1 MLRTRPAALLPVLC
15 TTFLCAMAAATA
27 GAQELRAALF
37 EDADAARAAAEQLQ
51 ASLFSPR
58 NWERGMKDYQAA
70 ETGLQRG
77 RSVDY
82 IRDKLAD
89 AEEEF
94 AKAAEAAEL
103 ARITLATVI
112 ETREDAREA
121 EAPARSAPI
130 WEDAEEQF
138 GDAIRELESGDLQ
151 DARRRAAEAESLY
164 RDAELAAI
172 KSRYLS
178 ETRQLLEEA
187 DRARVERYAPVT
199 LARSKRLLQEAEKE
213 LNENRYDTDL
223 PRSLAKQV
231 NYEARHAIR
240 LADVVRD
247 VRDDDLTV
255 EELILSW
262 EGALKAVAGA
272 ADIVPDLVDGNEA
285 LTEELVAYV
294 EQLRARNQSLEQDL
308 ADSVSRVAEME
319 EELRILDERLGG
331 ATEERRQLMERLQAQ
346 NRIREQFAQV
356 EKMFE
361 RDEAQVFREGN
372 DVTLRLV
379 GLSFPSGSA
388 SLEAQ
393 HYPLMEKV
401 ERAINVFPRS
411 QLIVE
416 GHTDSYGGDESN
428 LRLSQARADAVMQYM
443 INALRVP
450 SYRLSATGY
459 GETRPIASNETA
471 DGRAR
476 NRRID
481 IVIKPEIDDM

>member
-1 MLRTRPAALLPVLC
+1 MLRSVTRPAAILLG
-15 TTFLCAMAAATA
+15 LCALAAASA
-27 GAQELRAALF
+27 GAQELRSALF
-37 EDADAARAAAEQLQ
+37 EEADAARAGAEELQ
-51 ASLFSPR
+51 APLFSPR
-58 NWERGMKDYQAA
+58 HWERGVKDYEAA
-70 ETGLQRG
+70 EDGLERG

-82 IRDKLAD
+82 IRGKLAD
-89 AEEEF
+89 AEEHF
-94 AKAAEAAEL
+94 TSAAEAAEL
-103 ARITLATVI
+103 ARITLATVL
-112 ETREDAREA
+112 ETREDARAA

-130 WEDAEEQF
+130 WEDAEDEF
-138 GDAIRELESGDLQ
+138 RDAISELERGDLQ
-151 DARRRAAEAESLY
+151 DARQRAAEAESLY
-164 RDAELAAI
+164 RDAELSAI
-172 KSRYLS
+172 KSRYLGD
-178 ETRQLLEEA
+178 TRRLLEEA
-187 DRARVERYAPVT
+187 ERARVERYAPIT
-199 LARSKRLLQEAEKE
+199 LARSKRLLQQAEKE

-223 PRSLAKQV
+223 PRNLARQA

-240 LADVVRD
+240 LADRVRD
-247 VRDDDLTV
+247 VRDDERTV

-262 EGALKAVAGA
+262 ERSLKAVAGA
-272 ADIVPDLVDGNEA
+272 ADIVPDLIDGNEA
-285 LTEELVAYV
+285 LTAELVAYV
-294 EQLRARNQSLEQDL
+294 ENLRARNRTLEQDL

-319 EELRILDERLGG
+319 EEIRILDERLGG
-331 ATEERRQLMERLQAQ
+331 ATEERRALMQRLQAR

-388 SLEAQ
+388 ALNAE

-401 ERAINVFPRS
+401 ERAINGFPRS
-411 QLIVE
+411 QLTVE

-450 SYRLSATGY
+450 SYRLRATGY
-459 GETRPIASNETA
+459 GETRPVASNETA

-481 IVIKPEIDDM
+481 LVISPELDES

>member
-1 MLRTRPAALLPVLC
+1 MLRSVTRPAAILLG
-15 TTFLCAMAAATA
+15 LCALAAASA
-27 GAQELRAALF
+27 GAQELRSALF
-37 EDADAARAAAEQLQ
+37 EEADAARAGAEELQ
-51 ASLFSPR
+51 APLFSPR
-58 NWERGMKDYQAA
+58 HWERGVKDYEAA
-70 ETGLQRG
+70 EDGLERG

-82 IRDKLAD
+82 IRGKLAD
-89 AEEEF
+89 AEEHF
-94 AKAAEAAEL
+94 TSAAEAAEL
-103 ARITLATVI
+103 ARITLATVL
-112 ETREDAREA
+112 ETREDARAA

-130 WEDAEEQF
+130 WEDAEDEF
-138 GDAIRELESGDLQ
+138 RDAISELERGDLQ
-151 DARRRAAEAESLY
+151 DARQRAAEAESLY
-164 RDAELAAI
+164 RDAELSAI
-172 KSRYLS
+172 KSRYLGD
-178 ETRQLLEEA
+178 TRRLLEEA
-187 DRARVERYAPVT
+187 ERARVERYAPIT
-199 LARSKRLLQEAEKE
+199 LARSKRLLQQAEKE

-223 PRSLAKQV
+223 PRNLARQA

-240 LADVVRD
+240 LADRVRD
-247 VRDDDLTV
+247 VRDDERTV

-262 EGALKAVAGA
+262 ERSLKAVAGA
-272 ADIVPDLVDGNEA
+272 ADIVPDLIDGNEA
-285 LTEELVAYV
+285 LTAELVAYV
-294 EQLRARNQSLEQDL
+294 ENLRARNRTLEQDL

-319 EELRILDERLGG
+319 EEIRILDERLGG
-331 ATEERRQLMERLQAQ
+331 ATEERRALMQRLQAR

-388 SLEAQ
+388 ALNAE

-411 QLIVE
+411 QLTVE

-450 SYRLSATGY
+450 SYRLRATGY
-459 GETRPIASNETA
+459 GETRPVASNETA

-481 IVIKPEIDDM
+481 LVISPELDES

>member
-1 MLRTRPAALLPVLC
+1 MLRSATRPAALLLC
-15 TTFLCAMAAATA
+15 LCALAVGAA

-37 EDADAARAAAEQLQ
+37 EDADAARAAAEELQ
-51 ASLFSPR
+51 APLFSPR
-58 NWERGMKDYQAA
+58 NWERGTKAYEAA
-70 ETGLQRG
+70 EAGLERG

-89 AEEEF
+89 AREEF
-94 AKAAEAAEL
+94 DKAAEAAEL

-112 ETREDAREA
+112 ETRKDARDA
-121 EAPARSAPI
+121 DAPARSAPI
-130 WEDAEEQF
+130 WEDAEDQF
-138 GDAIRELESGDLQ
+138 GDAIRELEGGDLQ
-151 DARRRAAEAESLY
+151 DARERASEAESLY
-164 RDAELAAI
+164 RDAELSAI

-178 ETRQLLEEA
+178 DTRRLLEEA
-187 DRARVERYAPVT
+187 DRARVERYAPIT
-199 LARSKRLLQEAEKE
+199 LERSKRLLQQAEKE

-223 PRSLAKQV
+223 PRSLARQA

-240 LADVVRD
+240 LAQVVRD
-247 VRDDDLTV
+247 VRDDELTV

-262 EGALKAVAGA
+262 ERSLKAVAGA

-285 LTEELVAYV
+285 LTAELVAYV
-294 EQLRARNQSLEQDL
+294 EKLRASNQALEQDL
-308 ADSVSRVAEME
+308 ADNVSRVAEME
-319 EELRILDERLGG
+319 EEIRILDEKLGG
-331 ATEERRQLMERLQAQ
+331 ATEERRTLMQRLQAQ

-356 EKMFE
+356 EKMFDRE
-361 RDEAQVFREGN
+361 EAQVFREGN

-388 SLEAQ
+388 SLEAE

-401 ERAINVFPRS
+401 ENAINVFPRS
-411 QLIVE
+411 QLTIE

-481 IVIKPEIDDM
+481 IVIKPEIEDM

>member
-1 MLRTRPAALLPVLC
+1 MPMPRFATRPLSLLLC
-15 TTFLCAMAAATA
+15 LLTLAAATA

-37 EDADAARAAAEQLQ
+37 EDADAARAAAQELQ

-58 NWERGMKDYQAA
+58 HWERGVKDYEAA
-70 ETGLQRG
+70 EAGLERG

-82 IRDKLAD
+82 IRGKLAD
-89 AEEEF
+89 AEQEF
-94 AKAAEAAEL
+94 REAAEAAEL

-112 ETREDAREA
+112 ETRQDAREA

-151 DARRRAAEAESLY
+151 DAQERAGEAESLY
-164 RDAELAAI
+164 RDAELSAI

-178 ETRQLLEEA
+178 ETRRLLEEA
-187 DRARVERYAPVT
+187 DRARVERYAPIT
-199 LARSKRLLQEAEKE
+199 LARSKRLLQQAEKE

-223 PRSLAKQV
+223 PRSLARQA

-247 VRDDDLTV
+247 VRDDELTV

-262 EGALKAVAGA
+262 ERALTAVAGA
-272 ADIVPDLVDGNEA
+272 ADIVPDLVDGSEE
-285 LTEELVAYV
+285 LTTELVAYV
-294 EQLRARNQSLEQDL
+294 ENLRSRNQSLEQDL
-308 ADSVSRVAEME
+308 ADSISRVAEME

-331 ATEERRQLMERLQAQ
+331 ATEERRELMERLQAQ

-388 SLEAQ
+388 SLEAE

-401 ERAINVFPRS
+401 EAAINVFPRS
-411 QLIVE
+411 QLTVE

-428 LRLSQARADAVMQYM
+428 VRLSQARADAVMQYM

-481 IVIKPEIDDM
+481 IVISPELDDM

>member
-1 MLRTRPAALLPVLC
+1 MPHSMTRLASPLLCLLALV
-15 TTFLCAMAAATA
+15 AMAATA
-27 GAQELRAALF
+27 GAQELRATLF
-37 EDADAARAAAEQLQ
+37 EDADAAREAAEQAQ
-51 ASLFSPR
+51 ASVLSPR
-58 NWERGMKDYQAA
+58 NWDRGLKAYETAEEGLERG
-70 ETGLQRG
+70 RN
-77 RSVDY
+77 VDY
-82 IRDKLAD
+82 IRGKLAE
-89 AEEEF
+89 AEEAF
-94 AKAAEAAEL
+94 GKAAEAAEL

-112 ETREDAREA
+112 ETRKDAREA

-130 WEDAEEQF
+130 WEDAERKF
-138 GDAIRELESGDLQ
+138 ADAIRELESGDLR
-151 DARRRAAEAESLY
+151 DARERAEEAESLY
-164 RDAELAAI
+164 RDAELSAI

-178 ETRQLLEEA
+178 ETRRLLEEA
-187 DRARVERYAPVT
+187 DRARVERYAPIT
-199 LARSKRLLQEAEKE
+199 LARSRRLLQQAEKE

-223 PRSLAKQV
+223 PRSLARQA

-247 VRDDDLTV
+247 VRDDDMTV

-262 EGALKAVAGA
+262 ERALTAVAGA
-272 ADIVPDLVDGNEA
+272 ADIVPDLVDGNEE
-285 LTEELVAYV
+285 LTAELVAYV
-294 EQLRARNQSLEQDL
+294 ENLRSRNQSLEQDL

-331 ATEERRQLMERLQAQ
+331 ATEERRELMERLQAQ

-388 SLEAQ
+388 SLEAE

-401 ERAINVFPRS
+401 EAAINVFPRS
-411 QLIVE
+411 QLTVE

-428 LRLSQARADAVMQYM
+428 VRLSQARAEAVMQYM

-481 IVIKPEIDDM
+481 IVISPELDDM